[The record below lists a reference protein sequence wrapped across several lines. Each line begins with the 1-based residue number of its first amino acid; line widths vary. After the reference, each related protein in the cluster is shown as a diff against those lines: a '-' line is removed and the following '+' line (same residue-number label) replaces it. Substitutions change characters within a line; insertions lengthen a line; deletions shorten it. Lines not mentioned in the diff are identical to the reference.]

1 MSLDWQN
8 SIKLSPKSYKC
19 GYCGESIASEKGWI
33 GYIQPLGVVFGS
45 VYICHSCGKPTFF
58 NQEGLQT
65 PGCIF
70 GNKVNGIT
78 DKMVDELYEEA
89 RKCASSNSFTAVVL
103 CCRKLLM
110 HIAVSKGAP
119 DGLKF
124 IEYVEYLSD
133 NNYVPPDAK
142 YWVDHIRNKGNEAN
156 HEIMIMDKQTAEDL
170 LSFIEMLLKI
180 IYEFPSIV
188 RSRIPPQPAANTT

>member
-1 MSLDWQN
+1 MTIQWDN
-8 SIKLSPKSYKC
+8 SINLPAKSYKC
-19 GYCGESIASEKGWI
+19 GYCGESIASEKGWN
-33 GYIQPLGVVFGS
+33 GS
-45 VYICHSCGKPTFF
+45 VRSNGTYFGTIFICHNCGKPTFF
-58 NQEGLQT
+58 TRDDIQT

-78 DKMVDELYEEA
+78 DKIVDELYEEA
-89 RKCASSNSFTAVVL
+89 RRCASSNSFTAVVL

-110 HIAVSKGAP
+110 HIAVSKGAAE
-119 DGLKF
+119 GLKF
-124 IEYVEYLSD
+124 IEYVEYLSN

-142 YWVDHIRNKGNEAN
+142 SWVDHIRNKGNEAN
-156 HEIMIMDKQTAEDL
+156 HEIVIMDKQTAEDL

-188 RSRIPPQPAANTT
+188 KSRIPTIT